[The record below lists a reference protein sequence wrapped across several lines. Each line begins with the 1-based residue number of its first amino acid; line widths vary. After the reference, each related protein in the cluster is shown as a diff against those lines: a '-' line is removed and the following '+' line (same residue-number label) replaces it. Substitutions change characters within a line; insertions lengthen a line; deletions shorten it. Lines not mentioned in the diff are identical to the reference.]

1 MATTGTVREDI
12 EQRNRAFEAAFNSGD
27 MAALAGAYAEDA
39 TVLPPDSEPV
49 RGRHAIQQFWQGAR
63 DAGIQTVAL
72 HTVQVDAEG
81 DVAAEIGTAD
91 LTVQAAG
98 QASTVGVKY
107 VVVWKRRAG
116 GPWELAIDIWN
127 SRPQ

>member
-1 MATTGTVREDI
+1 MLDPRQGVCRG
-12 EQRNRAFEAAFNSGD
+12 AAGD
-27 MAALAGAYAEDA
+27 M
-39 TVLPPDSEPV
+39 
-49 RGRHAIQQFWQGAR
+49 
-63 DAGIQTVAL
+63 
-72 HTVQVDAEG
+72 
-81 DVAAEIGTAD
+81 AAEIGTAD
-91 LTVQAAG
+91 LTVQTDG

>member
-12 EQRNRAFEAAFNSGD
+12 DQRNRAFEAAFNSGD
-27 MAALAGAYAEDA
+27 MAALAAAYAEDA
-39 TVLPPDSEPV
+39 TVMPPDSEPV
-49 RGRHAIQQFWQGAR
+49 RGRQAIQQFWQGAR
-63 DAGIQTVAL
+63 DSGIQTIAL

-81 DVAAEIGTAD
+81 DMAAEIGTAD
-91 LTVQAAG
+91 LTVQAGG

-107 VVVWKRRAG
+107 VVVWKRRG
-116 GPWELAIDIWN
+116 SGPWELAIDIWN